1 MPDSAPA
8 EGNGENLMG
17 MFAPITWSGRLYK
30 WLYFTA
36 ILELALAA
44 VFLVVGLNYELL
56 RGGFLLTAAF
66 LGLTGI
72 GLFLWGRRWAKG
84 YKDAQRL
91 RTSGVPGQ
99 ATIQEMRQTGLYLNE
114 QPQIELN
121 LQVQTQMHGPYQVT
135 VREYVPLMLL
145 GTLGSGRPLPVKV
158 DPADPQKLVI
168 EWESAMSGGV
178 PMGGMT
184 PGMPVTPPP
193 SADTTQYDPLAR
205 QAEKERLLATG
216 VAGKATVNSVRATG
230 DTDSEGRPVYD
241 LMLTIEIP
249 GQAPMQGPARTGV
262 PPERVSQ
269 LEAGDTVAIK
279 SDPANPTA
287 MTIDWEIS

>member
-1 MPDSAPA
+1 MPDSAQA
-8 EGNGENLMG
+8 EGRRGNTMG
-17 MFAPITWSGRLYK
+17 MFAPITWSGRAYK

-36 ILELALAA
+36 ILELALA
-44 VFLVVGLNYELL
+44 VLFLVIGLNNDIL
-56 RGGFLLTAAF
+56 RGGFTLTAAF

-99 ATIQEMRQTGLYLNE
+99 ATIQGMRQTGVYLNE

-145 GTLGSGRPLPVKV
+145 GTLSSGRPLPVKV

-168 EWESAMSGGV
+168 EWESAMSGG
-178 PMGGMT
+178 MGGMT
-184 PGMPVTPPP
+184 GGMPVTPPP
-193 SADTTQYDPLAR
+193 SADTTMYDPQAR

-216 VAGKATVNSVRATG
+216 VAGRATVNSARATG
-230 DTDSEGRPVYD
+230 DTDSEGRPVYE

-249 GQAPMQGPARTGV
+249 GQQPIQGPARTGV
-262 PPERVSQ
+262 PPDRVSQ

-287 MTIDWEIS
+287 MTIDWESS

>member
-1 MPDSAPA
+1 MS
-8 EGNGENLMG
+8 
-17 MFAPITWSGRLYK
+17 MFAPITWSGRAYK

-36 ILELALAA
+36 ILELILAA
-44 VFLVVGLNYELL
+44 VFLVIGLTNDIL
-56 RGGFLLTAAF
+56 RGGFTLTAAF

-99 ATIQEMRQTGLYLNE
+99 ATIQGMRQTGVYLNE

-145 GTLGSGRPLPVKV
+145 GTLSSGRPLPVKV

-168 EWESAMSGGV
+168 EWERAMSGGM

-184 PGMPVTPPP
+184 PGMPVTPSP
-193 SADTTQYDPLAR
+193 SADSTQYDPQAR

-216 VAGKATVNSVRATG
+216 VAGKATVVSSRATG
-230 DTDSEGRPVYD
+230 RTDSEGRPVYD

-249 GQAPMQGPARTGV
+249 GQQPIQGPARTGV

-279 SDPANPTA
+279 SDRANPTM
-287 MTIDWEIS
+287 MTIDWESS

>member
-1 MPDSAPA
+1 
-8 EGNGENLMG
+8 MG
-17 MFAPITWSGRLYK
+17 MFAPITWSGRAYK

-36 ILELALAA
+36 ILELVLAG
-44 VFLVVGLNYELL
+44 VFLVIGLSNDLL

-66 LGLTGI
+66 LGLTGV
-72 GLFLWGRRWAKG
+72 GLFLWGRRWARA

-91 RTSGVPGQ
+91 RTSGVPGE
-99 ATIQEMRQTGLYLNE
+99 ATIQGMRQTGVYLNE

-145 GTLGSGRPLPVKV
+145 GTLSSGRPLPVKV

-168 EWESAMSGGV
+168 EWEGAMSGGM
-178 PMGGMT
+178 PGMGMGA
-184 PGMPVTPPP
+184 GMPVIPPS
-193 SADTTQYDPLAR
+193 SADTTQYDPEAR
-205 QAEKERLLATG
+205 KAEKERLLATG
-216 VAGKATVNSVRATG
+216 VAGRATVTSARATG
-230 DTDSEGRPVYD
+230 EVDSEGRPVYD

-249 GQAPMQGPARTGV
+249 GQQPMQGPARTGI
-262 PPERVSQ
+262 PPDRVSQ

-287 MTIDWEIS
+287 MTIDWESS

>member
-1 MPDSAPA
+1 MS
-8 EGNGENLMG
+8 
-17 MFAPITWSGRLYK
+17 MFAPITWSGRPYK

-36 ILELALAA
+36 ILELTLAA
-44 VFLVVGLNYELL
+44 VFLVIGLNNDIL
-56 RGGFLLTAAF
+56 RGGFTLTAAV

-72 GLFLWGRRWAKG
+72 GLFLWGRRWAGG

-99 ATIQEMRQTGLYLNE
+99 ATIQGMRQTGVYLNE

-168 EWESAMSGGV
+168 EWEGAMSGGM
-178 PMGGMT
+178 PMAGMT
-184 PGMPVTPPP
+184 AGMPVTPPP
-193 SADTTQYDPLAR
+193 SADTSRYDPQAR
-205 QAEKERLLATG
+205 RAEKERLLATG
-216 VAGKATVNSVRATG
+216 IAGKATVVSSRATG
-230 DTDSEGRPVYD
+230 ETDSEGRPVYD
-241 LMLTIEIP
+241 LTLTIEIP
-249 GQAPMQGPARTGV
+249 GQAPIQGPARTGV

-269 LEAGDTVAIK
+269 LEAGDTVVIR
-279 SDPANPTA
+279 SDPANPTV
-287 MTIDWEIS
+287 MTIDWESS

>member
-1 MPDSAPA
+1 MS
-8 EGNGENLMG
+8 
-17 MFAPITWSGRLYK
+17 MFAPITWPGRAYK

-44 VFLVVGLNYELL
+44 VFLVIGLTNDIL
-56 RGGFLLTAAF
+56 RGGFTLTAAF
-66 LGLTGI
+66 LGLTGV

-84 YKDAQRL
+84 YKDAQRI
-91 RTSGVPGQ
+91 RTTGVPGQ
-99 ATIQEMRQTGLYLNE
+99 ATIQGMRQTGVYLNE

-145 GTLGSGRPLPVKV
+145 GTLSSGRPLPVKV

-168 EWESAMSGGV
+168 EWEGAMSGG
-178 PMGGMT
+178 MQMAGKT
-184 PGMPVTPPP
+184 PGMQVAPPP
-193 SADTTQYDPLAR
+193 SADSTQYDPQAR

-216 VAGKATVNSVRATG
+216 VAGRATVVSSRATG
-230 DTDSEGRPVYD
+230 GTDSEGRPVYD

-249 GQAPMQGPARTGV
+249 GQQPIQGPARTGV
-262 PPERVSQ
+262 PPEREPQ
-269 LEAGDTVAIK
+269 LEAGDTVVIK
-279 SDPANPTA
+279 SDRANPTM
-287 MTIDWEIS
+287 MTIDWESS

>member
-1 MPDSAPA
+1 MS
-8 EGNGENLMG
+8 
-17 MFAPITWSGRLYK
+17 MFAPITWSGRPYK

-44 VFLVVGLNYELL
+44 VFLVIGLNNDIL
-56 RGGFLLTAAF
+56 RGGFTLTAAV
-66 LGLTGI
+66 LGITGI
-72 GLFLWGRRWAKG
+72 GLFLWGRRWAGG

-99 ATIQEMRQTGLYLNE
+99 ATIQGMRQTGVYLNE

-158 DPADPQKLVI
+158 DPADPRKLVI
-168 EWESAMSGGV
+168 EWEVAMSGGM

-184 PGMPVTPPP
+184 AGMPVTPPP
-193 SADTTQYDPLAR
+193 SADTSRYDPQAR
-205 QAEKERLLATG
+205 RAEKERLLGTG
-216 VAGKATVNSVRATG
+216 IAGKATVVSSRATG
-230 DTDSEGRPVYD
+230 ETDSEGRPVYD
-241 LMLTIEIP
+241 LTLTIEIP
-249 GQAPMQGPARTGV
+249 GQAPIQGPARTGV

-269 LEAGDTVAIK
+269 LEAGDTVVIR
-279 SDPANPTA
+279 SDPANPTV
-287 MTIDWEIS
+287 MTIDWESS

>member
-1 MPDSAPA
+1 
-8 EGNGENLMG
+8 MG
-17 MFAPITWSGRLYK
+17 MFAPITWSGRAYK

-36 ILELALAA
+36 ILELVLAG
-44 VFLVVGLNYELL
+44 VFLVIGLSNDLL

-66 LGLTGI
+66 LGLTGV

-99 ATIQEMRQTGLYLNE
+99 ATIQGMRQTGVYLNE

-121 LQVQTQMHGPYQVT
+121 LQVQTQMHGAYQVT

-145 GTLGSGRPLPVKV
+145 GTLSSGRPLPVKV

-168 EWESAMSGGV
+168 EWEGAMSGG
-178 PMGGMT
+178 M
-184 PGMPVTPPP
+184 PGMGMGAGMPMTPPP
-193 SADTTQYDPLAR
+193 SADTTQYDPEAR
-205 QAEKERLLATG
+205 TAEKERLLATG
-216 VAGKATVNSVRATG
+216 VAGRATVTSARATG
-230 DTDSEGRPVYD
+230 DVDSEGRPVYD

-249 GQAPMQGPARTGV
+249 GQQPMQGPARTGI
-262 PPERVSQ
+262 PADRVSQ
-269 LEAGDTVAIK
+269 LEAGETVAIK

-287 MTIDWEIS
+287 MTIDWENS

>member
-1 MPDSAPA
+1 
-8 EGNGENLMG
+8 MG
-17 MFAPITWSGRLYK
+17 MFSPITWSGRAYK

-44 VFLVVGLNYELL
+44 VFLVVGRNNDIL
-56 RGGFLLTAAF
+56 RGSFTVTAAI
-66 LGLTGI
+66 LGITGF

-91 RTSGVPGQ
+91 RTSGVLGQ
-99 ATIQEMRQTGLYLNE
+99 ATIQGMRQTGVYLNE

-145 GTLGSGRPLPVKV
+145 GTLSSGRPLPVKV
-158 DPADPQKLVI
+158 DPADPRKLVI
-168 EWESAMSGGV
+168 EWESAMSGGM
-178 PMGGMT
+178 PMGGMA
-184 PGMPVTPPP
+184 PGVPVTPPP
-193 SADTTQYDPLAR
+193 SADTTQYDPQAR
-205 QAEKERLLATG
+205 QAEKERLLSTG
-216 VAGKATVNSVRATG
+216 VAGTAKVTSARDTG

-249 GQAPMQGPARTGV
+249 GQQPIQGPARTGV
-262 PPERVSQ
+262 PPERISQ

-279 SDPANPTA
+279 SDPANPTV
-287 MTIDWEIS
+287 MTIDWERS

>member
-1 MPDSAPA
+1 
-8 EGNGENLMG
+8 MG
-17 MFAPITWSGRLYK
+17 MFAPITWSGRAYK

-36 ILELALAA
+36 ILELALA
-44 VFLVVGLNYELL
+44 VLFLVIGLNNDIL
-56 RGGFLLTAAF
+56 RGGFTLTAAF

-99 ATIQEMRQTGLYLNE
+99 ATIQGMRQTGVYLNE

-135 VREYVPLMLL
+135 VREYVPLILL
-145 GTLGSGRPLPVKV
+145 GTLSSGRPLPVKV

-168 EWESAMSGGV
+168 EWESAMSGG
-178 PMGGMT
+178 MGGMT
-184 PGMPVTPPP
+184 AGMPVTPPP
-193 SADTTQYDPLAR
+193 SADTTQYDPQAR

-216 VAGKATVNSVRATG
+216 VAGRATVTSARATG

-249 GQAPMQGPARTGV
+249 GQQPIQGPARTGV
-262 PPERVSQ
+262 PPDRVSQ

-287 MTIDWEIS
+287 MTIDWESS

>member
-1 MPDSAPA
+1 
-8 EGNGENLMG
+8 MG
-17 MFAPITWSGRLYK
+17 MFAPISWSGRAYR

-44 VFLVVGLNYELL
+44 VFLVIGLNNDVL
-56 RGGFLLTAAF
+56 RSSFTVTAAI
-66 LGLTGI
+66 LGVTGI

-84 YKDAQRL
+84 YQEAQRL
-91 RTSGVPGQ
+91 KMSGVPGQ
-99 ATIQEMRQTGLYLNE
+99 ATILGMRQTGVYLNE

-145 GTLGSGRPLPVKV
+145 GTLSSGRPLPVKV

-168 EWESAMSGGV
+168 EWESAMSGG
-178 PMGGMT
+178 MGMGMAQ
-184 PGMPVTPPP
+184 GMPVTPPA
-193 SADTTQYDPLAR
+193 SADTTQYDPQAR
-205 QAEKERLLATG
+205 KAEKERLLATG
-216 VAGKATVNSVRATG
+216 VEGKATVTSAKATG
-230 DTDSEGRPVYD
+230 AVDSEGRPVYD

-249 GQAPMQGPARTGV
+249 GQQPMQGPARTGV
-262 PPERVSQ
+262 PAERISQ

-279 SDPANPTA
+279 ADPANPTE
-287 MTIDWEIS
+287 MTVDWENS

>member
-1 MPDSAPA
+1 
-8 EGNGENLMG
+8 
-17 MFAPITWSGRLYK
+17 MFAPITWSGRAYK

-44 VFLVVGLNYELL
+44 VFLVIGLGNEIL

-66 LGLTGI
+66 LGLTGV

-84 YKDAQRL
+84 YKDAQWL

-99 ATIQEMRQTGLYLNE
+99 ATILGMRQTGVYLNE

-121 LQVQTQMHGPYQVT
+121 LQVQTHMHGPYQVT

-168 EWESAMSGGV
+168 EWESAMSGAMPG
-178 PMGGMT
+178 MGMT
-184 PGMPVTPPP
+184 PGGPISPPP
-193 SADTTQYDPLAR
+193 SADSTQYDPEAR
-205 QAEKERLLATG
+205 KAEKERLLATG
-216 VAGKATVNSVRATG
+216 VAGKATVTSARATG
-230 DTDSEGRPVYD
+230 GTDSEGRPVYD

-249 GQAPMQGPARTGV
+249 GQAPMQGPARTGI
-262 PPERVSQ
+262 PPERVDQ
-269 LEAGDTVAIK
+269 LEPGDTVAIK
-279 SDPANPTA
+279 SDPSNPTA
-287 MTIDWEIS
+287 MTIDWENS

>member
-1 MPDSAPA
+1 
-8 EGNGENLMG
+8 MG
-17 MFAPITWSGRLYK
+17 MFAPITWSGRMYK

-44 VFLVVGLNYELL
+44 VFLVIGLNNDIL
-56 RGGFLLTAAF
+56 RGGFTLTAAL
-66 LGLTGI
+66 LGLTGV

-99 ATIQEMRQTGLYLNE
+99 ATIQGMRQTGVYLNE

-145 GTLGSGRPLPVKV
+145 GTLSSGRPLPVKV

-168 EWESAMSGGV
+168 EWESAMSGGM

-184 PGMPVTPPP
+184 PGMPAAPPP
-193 SADTTQYDPLAR
+193 SADTTQYDPQAR
-205 QAEKERLLATG
+205 QAEKERLLVTG
-216 VAGKATVNSVRATG
+216 VAGRATVNSARATG

-249 GQAPMQGPARTGV
+249 GQQPMQGPARTGV

-287 MTIDWEIS
+287 MTIDWESS

>member
-1 MPDSAPA
+1 
-8 EGNGENLMG
+8 MG
-17 MFAPITWSGRLYK
+17 MFAPITWSGRAYK

-36 ILELALAA
+36 ILELVLAA
-44 VFLVVGLNYELL
+44 AFLVVGLNNDLV

-72 GLFLWGRRWAKG
+72 GLFLWGRRWARG

-99 ATIQEMRQTGLYLNE
+99 ATITGMRQTGAYLNE

-121 LQVQTQMHGPYQVT
+121 LQVQTQMHGPYHVT
-135 VREYVPLMLL
+135 VREWVPLMLL
-145 GTLGSGRPLPVKV
+145 GTLSSGRPLPVKV

-168 EWESAMSGGV
+168 EWEGAMSSGM
-178 PMGGMT
+178 PMGEMT

-193 SADTTQYDPLAR
+193 EADTTRYDPQAR

-216 VAGKATVNSVRATG
+216 IAGRATVNSARATG

-249 GQAPMQGPARTGV
+249 GQQPMQGPARTGV
-262 PPERVSQ
+262 PPERVSE

-279 SDPANPTA
+279 SDPTNHTA
-287 MTIDWEIS
+287 MTIDWDNS